1 MINILQLWK
10 NDPEIELNAKEINDL
25 IEAYKRREKL
35 LLEKLNIVKKVLLL
49 ASNGE
54 NLKIETVGMIES
66 KCLIDKLSRNYEDF
80 KKKHFHYIKTRT
92 REFRL
97 FINSPAIIDKNLKIA
112 VPVYSFDCGSKERED
127 IARII

>member
-35 LLEKLNIVKKVLLL
+35 PLEKLNIVKKVLLL

-66 KCLIDKLSRNYEDF
+66 KCLIDKLFRNYE
-80 KKKHFHYIKTRT
+80 KKHLYHTRT
-92 REFRL
+92 NEFWL

-112 VPVYSFDCGSKERED
+112 VSVYFFDCKSKERED